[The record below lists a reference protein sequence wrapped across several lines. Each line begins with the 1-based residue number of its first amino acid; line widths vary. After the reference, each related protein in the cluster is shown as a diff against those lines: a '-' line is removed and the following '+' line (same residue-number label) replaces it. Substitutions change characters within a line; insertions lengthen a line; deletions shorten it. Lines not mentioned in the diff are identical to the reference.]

1 MESRTGGNERNE
13 GVLEAFANPSTF
25 PHIILMILTSGF
37 LYLMM
42 KIQFFGLDEKGSIIF
57 LSLSLSYV
65 IAAII
70 NPSRIGRLLLNVDHE
85 GRGIFNFQYWKKSGR
100 VLFCIAIICLIVS
113 MFLIYNLGDN
123 NSDVIVFMSS
133 LFLLMSLGQGISII
147 YGGIQYSNGRN
158 LKVRESKS
166 SRIDT
171 VFRAIFIVLFFSPLV
186 WWLGYTSGDSTE
198 EITYLSFNWILQFAF
213 LISLGLIVFFVDNI
227 TLTKRKRGSIDG
239 RASDRFMMFI
249 IATCCWHLF
258 SAWRR
263 NPFAQDP
270 SQTSILIEEGVLMSI
285 TIVLAVWSI
294 SNRGKK
300 KGWRVFQGQSAMF
313 WGVSFGYAY
322 GGSIAS
328 LSAVSGGFLDL
339 VTITALGHL
348 ITAISIIIILPIS
361 IGLVGVVKRVDLAA
375 NGHNNQVNESINQVT
390 EDLESAEDSTL
401 SRTEE
406 KVSEDLVELLD

>member
-1 MESRTGGNERNE
+1 M
-13 GVLEAFANPSTF
+13 
-25 PHIILMILTSGF
+25 
-37 LYLMM
+37 
-42 KIQFFGLDEKGSIIF
+42 
-57 LSLSLSYV
+57 
-65 IAAII
+65 
-70 NPSRIGRLLLNVDHE
+70 
-85 GRGIFNFQYWKKSGR
+85 
-100 VLFCIAIICLIVS
+100 
-113 MFLIYNLGDN
+113 
-123 NSDVIVFMSS
+123 
-133 LFLLMSLGQGISII
+133 
-147 YGGIQYSNGRN
+147 
-158 LKVRESKS
+158 
-166 SRIDT
+166 
-171 VFRAIFIVLFFSPLV
+171 
-186 WWLGYTSGDSTE
+186 
-198 EITYLSFNWILQFAF
+198 
-213 LISLGLIVFFVDNI
+213 DNI

-390 EDLESAEDSTL
+390 EDLESAEDSTF